1 MWYRALQIR
10 SEVFG
15 VIYQRS
21 HEERVFKIL
30 LKYCKSPQISNSR
43 GGESLVIVS
52 SRGRSIW
59 KPLLLYVN
67 EGKPS
72 HLIQNTRA

>member
-15 VIYQRS
+15 VIYRRS

-30 LKYCKSPQISNSR
+30 LKCRRSPQISNSR

-52 SRGRSIW
+52 LRGRI
-59 KPLLLYVN
+59 
-67 EGKPS
+67 
-72 HLIQNTRA
+72 HLEAFIAVYE